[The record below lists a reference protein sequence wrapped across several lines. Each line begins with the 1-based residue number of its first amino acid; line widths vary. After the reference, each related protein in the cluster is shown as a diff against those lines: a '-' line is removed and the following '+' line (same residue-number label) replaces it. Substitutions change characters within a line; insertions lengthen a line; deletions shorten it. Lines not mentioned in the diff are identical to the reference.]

1 MILCLLFCSNIQ
13 VQYIIPMTPLS
24 KRPGPNLSLS
34 LGEIFSSSFLT
45 EHRPLHSEEMYE
57 WENFVRLA
65 ISEMRE
71 ASSLQTFSRPG
82 RWLKVNEGA
91 HSSSRSF
98 FPPPF
103 SVYSQETPLTLPLF
117 SPHASDPPPLSSW
130 IPSQPQGRSGQH
142 S

>member
-34 LGEIFSSSFLT
+34 LAEIFSSSFLT

-71 ASSLQTFSRPG
+71 AAF
-82 RWLKVNEGA
+82 K
-91 HSSSRSF
+91 HSAA
-98 FPPPF
+98 
-103 SVYSQETPLTLPLF
+103 L
-117 SPHASDPPPLSSW
+117 AA
-130 IPSQPQGRSGQH
+130 G
-142 S
+142 

>member
-1 MILCLLFCSNIQ
+1 M
-13 VQYIIPMTPLS
+13 IPMTPLS

-34 LGEIFSSSFLT
+34 LAEIFSSSFLT

-71 ASSLQTFSRPG
+71 EASSLQTFSRPG

-98 FPPPF
+98 F
-103 SVYSQETPLTLPLF
+103 
-117 SPHASDPPPLSSW
+117 SPSSLSSY
-130 IPSQPQGRSGQH
+130 IPRRPL
-142 S
+142 